1 MSVHQKVRSYRMY
14 RVSVVLAVSAVVVIM
29 GNYLG
34 LYIMGNYLGLYI
46 QLVGWAQCSKPGPT
60 YCCLPQ
66 QSL

>member
-34 LYIMGNYLGLYI
+34 LYNLWAGPSSVVSLALHTVAYLSPPSRVYKG
-46 QLVGWAQCSKPGPT
+46 Q
-60 YCCLPQ
+60 
-66 QSL
+66 